1 MQSQRITHASSA
13 QVTQP
18 SFVLLKSVAIDS
30 SKAKDKHDC
39 LSLVSGGG

>member
-13 QVTQP
+13 RVTQP
-18 SFVLLKSVAIDS
+18 SSDLLKSVAIDS
-30 SKAKDKHDC
+30 SKAKDKQPC

>member
-1 MQSQRITHASSA
+1 MQSQRITQASSA

-18 SFVLLKSVAIDS
+18 SSVLLKSAAFDS
-30 SKAKDKHDC
+30 SKAKDKQPC

>member
-13 QVTQP
+13 RVTQP
-18 SFVLLKSVAIDS
+18 SSVLLKSVAIDC
-30 SKAKDKHDC
+30 SKAKDKHQR